1 MANMLSIYKRRVSL
15 ALKIDT
21 IARLDAKAEADN
33 TSRNDVAEYLLAAS
47 LSKIALSKEA
57 QAMVDAEIEANRKAR
72 KGL

>member
-47 LSKIALSKEA
+47 LSKIMLSKEA
-57 QAMVDAEIEANRKAR
+57 QAKVQAEIDANRKAR

>member
-1 MANMLSIYKRRVSL
+1 MLSIYKRRVSL

-33 TSRNDVAEYLLAAS
+33 TSRNDVAEYLLSAS
-47 LSKIALSKEA
+47 LSKIMLSEEA
-57 QAMVDAEIEANRKAR
+57 QAKVQAEIDANRKAR